1 MEASPGQLRG
11 HLVLLVGL
19 WSPKS
24 MGFIL
29 LEIENLGENLENFL
43 GKSLLLLLLLSLAAG
58 QRQEELALSGS
69 WCPAGKMVFEGRKL
83 PVAYGKKKN
92 PWKR

>member
-1 MEASPGQLRG
+1 MEASSGQLRG
-11 HLVLLVGL
+11 HLVLLVGH
-19 WSPKS
+19 WYPKW

-43 GKSLLLLLLLSLAAG
+43 GKSLLLLSLAAG
-58 QRQEELALSGS
+58 QRQEELALSGN

-83 PVAYGKKKN
+83 PVAYEKKGN

>member
-1 MEASPGQLRG
+1 M
-11 HLVLLVGL
+11 LLVGL
-19 WSPKS
+19 WSPKW

-43 GKSLLLLLLLSLAAG
+43 GKSLLLSLAAG
-58 QRQEELALSGS
+58 QRQEELALSGN